1 MAYTAST
8 ASNKD
13 EKAGTVFASD
23 LEVQGTVTFK
33 SSLMIEGVFSGE
45 IISEGVLTV
54 GPSAKVTATIRT
66 KTLVSR
72 GEINGDVYA
81 DEQVVL
87 EETAVHNGNITSPG
101 IVIERGSTFNGSCS
115 MKKAGAG
122 NTGSF

>member
-1 MAYTAST
+1 MAYV
-8 ASNKD
+8 ASNASSKD
-13 EKAGTVFASD
+13 EKAGTVFAGD
-23 LEVQGTVTFK
+23 LEVQGTVKFK

-115 MKKAGAG
+115 MKRANAG